1 MILGGEKSERT
12 RIACGYACDSSQAA
26 AASRWRGISLRLRR
40 KPKASPGQPVAIAP
54 APVPVTTQKVMT
66 RDLQIE
72 RTGLGTV
79 MPLNT
84 VDVKARVDGYLQRI
98 AFTDG

>member
-1 MILGGEKSERT
+1 MVLNR
-12 RIACGYACDSSQAA
+12 
-26 AASRWRGISLRLRR
+26 
-40 KPKASPGQPVAIAP
+40 KASPGQPVAIAP
-54 APVPVTTQKVMT
+54 APIPVTTQKVMT
-66 RDLQIE
+66 LDLQIE

-98 AFTDG
+98 AFTDGQEAKAGDVLAPINPRPAQAQFAQPEPLLHPHHVH